1 MGNGVVHEIERKRA
15 EFAYKCVDEVLKDHK
30 SIKEKYKAYV
40 KKIPMLIKNNG
51 LGAAFAFVKAKISEK
66 EGEAGYA
73 YKLIYEQTGNWL
85 KEDYKQLIDLRGD
98 EDLVIQIISLD
109 SNTYRAVTAEVISFF
124 TWLSR
129 FAEGMIKGDDSNG
142 G

>member
-1 MGNGVVHEIERKRA
+1 
-15 EFAYKCVDEVLKDHK
+15 
-30 SIKEKYKAYV
+30 
-40 KKIPMLIKNNG
+40 MLIKNNG
-51 LGAAFAFVKAKISEK
+51 LGATFAFVKAKISEK

>member
-1 MGNGVVHEIERKRA
+1 MGNGVIHEIERKRA
-15 EFAYKCVDEVLKDHK
+15 EFAYKCVDRVLKEHK
-30 SIKEKYKAYV
+30 NIKEKYKTYV

-51 LGAAFAFVKAKISEK
+51 LGATFAFVKAKISEK